1 MNTVNRSERSSLRS
15 LLVFISESSI
25 GHHNCCSSRQREDQ
39 WGSEAHLSAP
49 WPHTTHSPLSHT
61 AQRAVIS
68 PLKRRGLVRRQF
80 KWHVHLCSFN
90 EEIRGGDGRIG
101 AERGTGLASGRS
113 FGCWLWKPRG
123 GGWEGGR
130 EGKSKHLPPSASKVM
145 RSFVQETERILDER
159 RTPTGC
165 LRGTPQ
171 FL

>member
-1 MNTVNRSERSSLRS
+1 MRIRSTLVCPVTSHDSLP
-15 LLVFISESSI
+15 
-25 GHHNCCSSRQREDQ
+25 
-39 WGSEAHLSAP
+39 LS
-49 WPHTTHSPLSHT
+49 HTRLTLPLSHT

-80 KWHVHLCSFN
+80 KWHVHLCNFN

-101 AERGTGLASGRS
+101 AERGTGLESGRW
-113 FGCWLWKPRG
+113 FGCWLEKPR
-123 GGWEGGR
+123 EGGR
-130 EGKSKHLPPSASKVM
+130 EGRRKGRKVSPSISPPNSASKVM
-145 RSFVQETERILDER
+145 RSFVQETEHILDER